1 MSLSD
6 LSPKVL
12 AYLRAS
18 DVVGAAKAES
28 GRFPRAVAVEI
39 NRELKKISTRLYQ
52 SAKAAYR
59 REDLKKF
66 FAENPEKHRL
76 YKQACAL
83 DRLQSAERNFVRVA
97 EETREMEQ

>member
-1 MSLSD
+1 MSMSD
-6 LSPKVL
+6 LPPKVL

-18 DVVGAAKAES
+18 NVVGAAKAEP

-39 NRELKKISTRLYQ
+39 NRELKKISDRLFS
-52 SAKAAYR
+52 SARAAYR

-83 DRLQSAERNFVRVA
+83 NRLRAARRHLMKVA
-97 EETREMEQ
+97 EETREEA

>member
-18 DVVGAAKAES
+18 DVVGAAKAEP
-28 GRFPRAVAVEI
+28 GCYPRAVAVEI

-52 SAKAAYR
+52 SAKAACR
-59 REDLKKF
+59 REELKKF
-66 FAENPEKHRL
+66 FAEHPEKHRL

-83 DRLQSAERNFVRVA
+83 HRLQSARRNLERIV
-97 EETREMEQ
+97 EENREENE

>member
-59 REDLKKF
+59 RDGLKRF

-76 YKQACAL
+76 YKLAGAL
-83 DRLQSAERNFVRVA
+83 HRLQSAKRNFERAA
-97 EETREMEQ
+97 EENREKEE